1 MNTNEFTTYL
11 GNIIQQLQEGRVVE
25 VAGFGILRVEKHN
38 ESISVDS
45 STHRRM
51 LLPPRLVVTYT
62 DGAEGTLTDA
72 LFLAIRS
79 ELTAHGE
86 ADLPGFGTFRLST
99 DDVTTFTPCETLRRY
114 INRPFEQFEAVQ
126 LNDGVEFEDTEEV
139 EVASSTAGVV
149 EETSAETSTHTIGVV
164 EETAAP
170 VAAVPTAD
178 VVTTASVVVETA
190 EPPVVTA
197 ESPSVEALPADS
209 SADVTP
215 TTTAAVVEET
225 ATEISTQ
232 TAAVVE
238 ETPAAPVTAEAPSVE
253 AVPADSSADT
263 TPTTASSVVEATAET
278 SSTTA
283 AVVEEAP
290 AAPVVAEAPS
300 VEAVPAESGNVD
312 TEENPAAPVDDPLQ
326 RLIDQ
331 AVEERQNRERIVAD
345 IYRRKE
351 ETAAEEEKPVAP
363 QPQRPPKRKKGLSA
377 RATRRI
383 TNTIVALVFISI
395 FACGYMVLKMYF
407 PEMFDSEAVN
417 DWGGE
422 DHTARDFQ
430 QIVLADTILPVLPD
444 TVQEEEV
451 KTDTN
456 LIDDSVA
463 LTTLAAM
470 EVMNGGDI
478 RPSAV
483 REVKAP
489 AASPTNE
496 RAAATQQ
503 NSSAATS
510 ANSLKQQAAT
520 QQQTAAAQQ
529 QTAAAKV
536 AAAAAKQTATSAAG
550 KQSTAQQQ
558 ATAAKNAAATAKPAI
573 SQSAAQQTATA
584 TKQSQ
589 TTTGTAAKSSQA
601 ALNAPVHPDS
611 VSYKVVGTKATHVL
625 QPGET
630 LTRVSLKYY
639 GTKDLYPYIVQYNK
653 KILANPNNVPVGTSL
668 LIPELQKK

>member
-99 DDVTTFTPCETLRRY
+99 DGLTTFTPCETLRRY

-139 EVASSTAGVV
+139 EVASSAAGVVEETPAETSSQTAGVV
-149 EETSAETSTHTIGVV
+149 EE
-164 EETAAP
+164 AATP

-178 VVTTASVVVETA
+178 VVTTANAVVEAAETPVVVDEA
-190 EPPVVTA
+190 
-197 ESPSVEALPADS
+197 SVAAVPADNF
-209 SADVTP
+209 ADTTP
-215 TTTAAVVEET
+215 ATTAAIAEET

-238 ETPAAPVTAEAPSVE
+238 ETPAATVVAEAPSVE
-253 AVPADSSADT
+253 AVPADGSTDT
-263 TPTTASSVVEATAET
+263 TPTTASSV
-278 SSTTA
+278 
-283 AVVEEAP
+283 
-290 AAPVVAEAPS
+290 

-377 RATRRI
+377 RTTRRI

-407 PEMFDSEAVN
+407 PEMFDSEAIN

-470 EVMNGGDI
+470 EVLNGGDI
-478 RPSAV
+478 RPTAV

-489 AASPTNE
+489 AASPANE

-503 NSSAATS
+503 NSSVATS
-510 ANSLKQQAAT
+510 ANALKQQSAA
-520 QQQTAAAQQ
+520 QQQAAAAQQ

-550 KQSTAQQQ
+550 KQQTASQQ
-558 ATAAKNAAATAKPAI
+558 ATAAKNAAAAKPAT

-589 TTTGTAAKSSQA
+589 TTTGAAAKSSQA

>member
-1 MNTNEFTTYL
+1 
-11 GNIIQQLQEGRVVE
+11 
-25 VAGFGILRVEKHN
+25 
-38 ESISVDS
+38 
-45 STHRRM
+45 
-51 LLPPRLVVTYT
+51 
-62 DGAEGTLTDA
+62 
-72 LFLAIRS
+72 
-79 ELTAHGE
+79 
-86 ADLPGFGTFRLST
+86 
-99 DDVTTFTPCETLRRY
+99 
-114 INRPFEQFEAVQ
+114 
-126 LNDGVEFEDTEEV
+126 
-139 EVASSTAGVV
+139 
-149 EETSAETSTHTIGVV
+149 
-164 EETAAP
+164 
-170 VAAVPTAD
+170 
-178 VVTTASVVVETA
+178 
-190 EPPVVTA
+190 
-197 ESPSVEALPADS
+197 
-209 SADVTP
+209 
-215 TTTAAVVEET
+215 
-225 ATEISTQ
+225 
-232 TAAVVE
+232 
-238 ETPAAPVTAEAPSVE
+238 
-253 AVPADSSADT
+253 
-263 TPTTASSVVEATAET
+263 
-278 SSTTA
+278 
-283 AVVEEAP
+283 
-290 AAPVVAEAPS
+290 
-300 VEAVPAESGNVD
+300 
-312 TEENPAAPVDDPLQ
+312 
-326 RLIDQ
+326 LIDQ

-558 ATAAKNAAATAKPAI
+558 ATAAKNAAATAKPAT

>member
-99 DDVTTFTPCETLRRY
+99 DGVTTFTPCETLRRY

-139 EVASSTAGVV
+139 EVASSTTVPVTAEAPSVEAVPADGSADTTPTTTTAAVV
-149 EETSAETSTHTIGVV
+149 EETATEISTPTVGVV

-170 VAAVPTAD
+170 IAAVPTAD
-178 VVTTASVVVETA
+178 VVATASVVVETA
-190 EPPVVTA
+190 EPPVVVDEA
-197 ESPSVEALPADS
+197 SVAAVPADS

-253 AVPADSSADT
+253 ALPADSSADA
-263 TPTTASSVVEATAET
+263 TPTTASSVVEA
-278 SSTTA
+278 
-283 AVVEEAP
+283 
-290 AAPVVAEAPS
+290 
-300 VEAVPAESGNVD
+300 VPAESSNVD

-470 EVMNGGDI
+470 EVLNGGDI

-496 RAAATQQ
+496 RSAATQQ

-558 ATAAKNAAATAKPAI
+558 ATAAKNAAATAKPAT

-589 TTTGTAAKSSQA
+589 TTTGTVVKSSQA

>member
-1 MNTNEFTTYL
+1 M
-11 GNIIQQLQEGRVVE
+11 VE

-99 DDVTTFTPCETLRRY
+99 DGLTTFTPCETLRRY

-139 EVASSTAGVV
+139 EVASSAAGVVEETPAETSSQTAGVV
-149 EETSAETSTHTIGVV
+149 EE
-164 EETAAP
+164 AATP

-178 VVTTASVVVETA
+178 VVTTANAVVEAAETPVVVDEA
-190 EPPVVTA
+190 
-197 ESPSVEALPADS
+197 SVAAVPADNF
-209 SADVTP
+209 ADTTP
-215 TTTAAVVEET
+215 ATTAAIAEET

-238 ETPAAPVTAEAPSVE
+238 EALAAPVVAEAPSVE

-263 TPTTASSVVEATAET
+263 TSTTASSV
-278 SSTTA
+278 
-283 AVVEEAP
+283 
-290 AAPVVAEAPS
+290 

-377 RATRRI
+377 RAIRRI

-407 PEMFDSEAVN
+407 PEMFDSEAIN

-470 EVMNGGDI
+470 EVLNGGDI
-478 RPSAV
+478 RPTAV

-489 AASPTNE
+489 AASPANE

-503 NSSAATS
+503 NSSVATS
-510 ANSLKQQAAT
+510 ANALKQQSAA
-520 QQQTAAAQQ
+520 QQQAAAAQQ

-550 KQSTAQQQ
+550 KQQTASQQ
-558 ATAAKNAAATAKPAI
+558 ATAAKNAAAAKPAT

-589 TTTGTAAKSSQA
+589 TTTGAAAKSSQA

>member
-99 DDVTTFTPCETLRRY
+99 DGVTTFTPCETLRRY

-149 EETSAETSTHTIGVV
+149 EETSAETSTHTTGVV

-178 VVTTASVVVETA
+178 VVTTANVVVEAA
-190 EPPVVTA
+190 ETPVVVDEA
-197 ESPSVEALPADS
+197 SVAAVPADS

-238 ETPAAPVTAEAPSVE
+238 ETPAAPVTDEAPSVE

-263 TPTTASSVVEATAET
+263 TPTIASSV
-278 SSTTA
+278 
-283 AVVEEAP
+283 
-290 AAPVVAEAPS
+290 

-489 AASPTNE
+489 AASPANE

-503 NSSAATS
+503 NGSAATS

-558 ATAAKNAAATAKPAI
+558 ATAAKNAAATAKPAT

-589 TTTGTAAKSSQA
+589 TTTGTAVKSSQA

-653 KILANPNNVPVGTSL
+653 KILVNPNNVPVGTSL